1 VAFPY
6 HVGTTA
12 FVLNNGAIQ
21 NVVWPTHQTN
31 DIGFCVVE
39 ASGNSAVISVPA
51 GWDLMCDQRDVSTI
65 AGSRFHVLGRRATS
79 AAEGGC
85 NFPAQL
91 DHKIYGMVTFR
102 GVDPAI
108 AVASFP
114 KASGAKGVASTTIT
128 FPSVTTTTSDNTIV
142 VFGSRANDSA
152 SVTNFGT
159 TVALASTGGL
169 VTELVELLEAGDLT
183 ANGGGLMIGYGRMAT
198 VGATNTITCS
208 TANLTNTMCT
218 VALPGLPIRRAPVR
232 PRGNINNRNFY

>member
-1 VAFPY
+1 MAFPY

-12 FVLNNGAIQ
+12 FVMNNGAIQ

-39 ASGNSAVISVPA
+39 ASGNSAVITVPG
-51 GWDLMCDQRDVSTI
+51 GWDLICDQRDVSTI

-91 DHKIYGMVTFR
+91 DHKLYGMVTYR

-108 AVASFP
+108 AVSAFP
-114 KASGAKGVASTTIT
+114 KAAGAKGAASTTIT
-128 FPSVTTTTSDNTIV
+128 FPSVTTTTSDNLIV
-142 VFGSRANDSA
+142 VFGSRPNDSA
-152 SVTNFGT
+152 TTTNFGT

-169 VTELVELLEAGDLT
+169 VTDLTELLEAGDLT
-183 ANGGGLMIGYGRMAT
+183 LNGGGLMIGHGRMAT

-208 TANLTNTMCT
+208 TANLTNTMAT
-218 VALPGLPIRRAPVR
+218 VALPGLPIRRFPVQ
-232 PRGNINNRNFY
+232 PRGNHNNNRFY

>member
-12 FVLNNGAIQ
+12 FANNNGAIQ
-21 NVVWPTHQTN
+21 NIVWPTHQTN
-31 DIGFCVVE
+31 DIGFAVVE

-51 GWDLMCDQRDVSTI
+51 GWDLLCDQRDVSTI

-91 DHKIYGMVTFR
+91 DHKLYGMVTFR

-108 AVASFP
+108 AVSAFP
-114 KASGAKGVASTTIT
+114 KASGAKSPATTTIT
-128 FPSVTTTTSDNTIV
+128 FPSVTTTTSDNLIV
-142 VFGSRANDSA
+142 VFGSRANDDA

-159 TVALASTGGL
+159 GTPLASTGGL
-169 VTELVELLEAGDLT
+169 VTALTELLEYGSNTL
-183 ANGGGLMIGYGRMAT
+183 NGGGLMIGHGQMAT

-218 VALPGLPIRRAPVR
+218 VALPGLPIRRFPVQ
-232 PRGNINNRNFY
+232 PRGNHNNNRFY